1 MLKAGGE
8 RAGSIG
14 PGKSMRARHVS
25 TGSCRVRIFA
35 FALAQRWS
43 DALCVLLFAWMGM
56 PGLSFA
62 KLGCIS
68 VYVLYSR
75 PSPVSR
81 RDRVSVFQRGG
92 YRPAAR
98 VQRLA
103 RN

>member
-1 MLKAGGE
+1 MPNAGGE
-8 RAGSIG
+8 RAGSTG

-25 TGSCRVRIFA
+25 TGSCRVRI

-92 YRPAAR
+92 YRPAAS